1 MYTLEHKD
9 FPSPDTQMN
18 DKLRGY
24 PAIYLPTGN
33 STDERAID
41 EMLNYVKSDLIKRE
55 KAILYPNI
63 QVLLD
68 IDLSSINP
76 YFRIKNEASS
86 IQENVEKT
94 VSLQNVEKTVSLQLS
109 EEEIVMEMVDHD
121 IITGL
126 LPKRRYKVELKVMNI
141 RRGKPK
147 IVDPEEF

>member
-9 FPSPDTQMN
+9 FPSPDTQIN

-24 PAIYLPTGN
+24 PAIYPPTGN

-41 EMLNYVKSDLIKRE
+41 EMLNYVNSDLIKRE

-94 VSLQNVEKTVSLQLS
+94 VSLQLS
-109 EEEIVMEMVDHD
+109 EEVIVMEMVDHD

-126 LPKRRYKVELKVMNI
+126 PPKRRYKVELKVMNI

>member
-94 VSLQNVEKTVSLQLS
+94 VSLQLS

>member
-18 DKLRGY
+18 DKIRGY
-24 PAIYLPTGN
+24 PAIYPPTGS

-41 EMLNYVKSDLIKRE
+41 EMLDYVNSNLIKHG
-55 KAILYPNI
+55 KTILYPNI
-63 QVLLD
+63 QDLLD

-94 VSLQNVEKTVSLQLS
+94 VSLQLS

-126 LPKRRYKVELKVMNI
+126 PPKRRYKVELKVMNI

-147 IVDPEEF
+147 IVNPEEF

>member
-1 MYTLEHKD
+1 MMYTLEHKD
-9 FPSPDTQMN
+9 FPSPDTQIN

-24 PAIYLPTGN
+24 PAIYPPTGN

-41 EMLNYVKSDLIKRE
+41 EMLNYVNSDLIKRE

-94 VSLQNVEKTVSLQLS
+94 VSLQLS
-109 EEEIVMEMVDHD
+109 EEVIVMEMVDHD

-126 LPKRRYKVELKVMNI
+126 PPKRRYKVELKVMNI

>member
-1 MYTLEHKD
+1 MMYTPEHKD

-18 DKLRGY
+18 DKIRGY
-24 PAIYLPTGN
+24 PAIYPPTGS

-41 EMLNYVKSDLIKRE
+41 EMLDYVNSNLIKHG
-55 KAILYPNI
+55 KTILYPNI
-63 QVLLD
+63 QDLLD

-94 VSLQNVEKTVSLQLS
+94 VSLQLS

-126 LPKRRYKVELKVMNI
+126 PPKRRYKVELKVMNI

>member
-24 PAIYLPTGN
+24 PDIYPPTGS
-33 STDERAID
+33 STDEKAID
-41 EMLNYVKSDLIKRE
+41 EMLDYVNSDLIKHG
-55 KAILYPNI
+55 KTILYQNI
-63 QVLLD
+63 QDLLD
-68 IDLSSINP
+68 FDLSSINP

-94 VSLQNVEKTVSLQLS
+94 VSLQLS
-109 EEEIVMEMVDHD
+109 EEEIVMEMVGHD

-126 LPKRRYKVELKVMNI
+126 PPKRRYKVELKVMNI

>member
-1 MYTLEHKD
+1 MMYTLEHKD

-24 PAIYLPTGN
+24 PAIYPPTGN

-94 VSLQNVEKTVSLQLS
+94 VSLQLS
-109 EEEIVMEMVDHD
+109 EEEIVMEMVNHD